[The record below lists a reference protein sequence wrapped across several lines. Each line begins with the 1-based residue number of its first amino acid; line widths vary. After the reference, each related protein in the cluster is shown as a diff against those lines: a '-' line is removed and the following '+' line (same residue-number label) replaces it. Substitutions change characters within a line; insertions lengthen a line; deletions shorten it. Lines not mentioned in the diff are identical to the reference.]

1 MCLQGSPSY
10 VQFLK
15 TTVSWIF
22 RLFISPRMIWVIVN
36 NFDAKDSS
44 QFMPS
49 TLYRLGL
56 CQICFLLTH
65 RRLLCSQDRLLA
77 EFVRECQQY
86 RFVQEQCR
94 SFESQSYLVISKWT
108 HCEPHHLPH
117 KSFQELDGQYLGFS
131 VSADETSE
139 MSLSMGGL
147 NSLV

>member
-1 MCLQGSPSY
+1 MCLQGSPYY

-22 RLFISPRMIWVIVN
+22 RLFISPKMIWVIVN
-36 NFDAKDSS
+36 NFDAKDSP

-49 TLYRLGL
+49 TLYRFGL

-77 EFVRECQQY
+77 KFALACLQY
-86 RFVQEQCR
+86 RSVQEQCR
-94 SFESQSYLVISKWT
+94 SFESQSYLVISIWT
-108 HCEPHHLPH
+108 HCEPRRLPH

-131 VSADETSE
+131 VSADGTSE